1 MLLSG
6 NLGASSL
13 AGRGCRNC
21 SSCLEPWGHM
31 SLRSGLLSLR
41 ELCPQPPS
49 QQSYKL
55 RIAVISPEPFWGAS
69 HAAGYPACPA
79 LPGALGRTWSTVPG
93 HLGLSPHVCVS
104 VSVAVSASFFLCVHP
119 IISLS
124 LGPILSRCPAV
135 PSLSFFPS
143 LFIWLLQPLLLL
155 ALSGFLCLQRFC
167 PSLWSSG
174 SGVLSDGIFCSLC
187 DFLSPLMSVY
197 CSLCLWTCLQC
208 RLLQTP
214 CFSPLLLTLY
224 LFL

>member
-124 LGPILSRCPAV
+124 LGPILSRCPAF
-135 PSLSFFPS
+135 PSFFLPIPLHLAPS
-143 LFIWLLQPLLLL
+143 ASASAGSVWVSLPPKI
-155 ALSGFLCLQRFC
+155 LSI
-167 PSLWSSG
+167 SL
-174 SGVLSDGIFCSLC
+174 VL
-187 DFLSPLMSVY
+187 
-197 CSLCLWTCLQC
+197 
-208 RLLQTP
+208 
-214 CFSPLLLTLY
+214 
-224 LFL
+224 